1 MAKKKSEIEETAP
14 TVVPELE
21 AAPLEAVDTISDEAV
36 PVVAEVAPA
45 TPPASETPPPAPT
58 GEAEAVNSPPPPP
71 EDFEDLKP
79 RGRGQGQAGKKRG
92 QYKRGDGPRPV
103 LSDEAPPV
111 EKAFDAELARRAG
124 EQTGQMVIALVA
136 QFKPD
141 AAPQTDLERQMATMA
156 VKQTGQFFVDKQL
169 GDLPP
174 GLALVAAWGAFYG
187 TILTAERNREATK
200 NFWTGLKS
208 KFAQWRAAR
217 KAKRDVE
224 KADK

>member
-1 MAKKKSEIEETAP
+1 MANKKSEIEETTP
-14 TVVPELE
+14 TVVSEV
-21 AAPLEAVDTISDEAV
+21 EAVEQVSEDGAV
-36 PVVAEVAPA
+36 PSSSPEPEPVPSTV
-45 TPPASETPPPAPT
+45 T
-58 GEAEAVNSPPPPP
+58 PPPPP
-71 EDFEDLKP
+71 GPTTPPNAETVEGVNPHPASEDFEDLKP

-92 QYKRGDGPRPV
+92 PYNRGPKPPLTDT
-103 LSDEAPPV
+103 APV
-111 EKAFDAELARRAG
+111 EKTFDVELARRAG

-136 QFKPD
+136 QFKPG
-141 AAPQTDLERQMATMA
+141 AAPQTDLEHQMATMA

-200 NFWTGLKS
+200 DFWTGLKS

-217 KAKRDVE
+217 KAKKAVE
-224 KADK
+224 KEAT